1 MSSKPTFNEK
11 YQAGVS
17 YADTPRPTKANFFA
31 DPAKAAGEILKDC
44 VSAGLAISL
53 PELINLIQS
62 LMAKG
67 EPANDRNG

>member
-1 MSSKPTFNEK
+1 MLIPPG
-11 YQAGVS
+11 Q
-17 YADTPRPTKANFFA
+17 PRAIFFA

-53 PELINLIQS
+53 PELIHLIKG

-67 EPANDRNG
+67 EPVDDRKG